1 MKAPGSDGGEALD
14 TSTGRASDPPLREA
28 TRCPSADELPRL
40 ACLWVPLFPLAAR
53 LRSEPELRHEAL
65 VVMAGKGNAARVVA
79 ATRRARRAAIRPGM
93 TLPQA
98 RTRLPQVIARPRDDE
113 CERAAQEALLDV
125 AESFS
130 PRVEDGE
137 EGLALIDIEGLERHH
152 PGEAPEIELGRALML
167 ASEQRAGL
175 PIRVGIASSKLAAR
189 LAAEQPHSPIVV
201 PGGGEAEF
209 LAPLPLVQL
218 GPRARTLATL
228 ERWGIRSLGQLAA
241 LDEGE
246 VQSRLGS
253 TGQELHAIARGED
266 PRPLTPRQPP
276 PTFREGHELE
286 WPLVNLEP
294 FLFIAR
300 SALERLARRMLG
312 RGLACE
318 RLELSLALENE
329 GHHERAITLPAP
341 TRDVQTLTTLLRL
354 DLEAHPP
361 GGPVIAFVLTAH
373 PDRPRRAQLSLFGPE
388 TLSPDRLATTVA
400 RLFALLGDGRVG
412 SPRTVDG
419 HRPERFALVP
429 YEPPPPPPM
438 RRSPCAGRGMLSVRV
453 LRPPLPIEV
462 VTGRSDPASPPAT
475 PPGSPRDT
483 TAETTT
489 GEAAM
494 GDIPT
499 VDHGTAPVDRARPLS
514 VTPLAREEEA
524 KRLRIEGKVRLA
536 SGPWELEEAWWGD
549 DARQRDYWDVELEGG
564 GLYRLYRDRRSD
576 EWFADGVYD

>member
-1 MKAPGSDGGEALD
+1 MKLPDPRNVDTETSPRRTTPLPPQPAP
-14 TSTGRASDPPLREA
+14 T
-28 TRCPSADELPRL
+28 LPRL

-65 VVMAGKGNAARVVA
+65 VVMAGQGHAARVVA

-98 RTRLPQVIARPRDDE
+98 RTRLPQVIARPRDAE

-152 PGEAPEIELGRALML
+152 PGEAPEVELGRALIL
-167 ASEQRAGL
+167 AAEQRAGL
-175 PIRVGIASSKLAAR
+175 PVRVGIASSKLAAR

-201 PGGGEAEF
+201 PSGEEAEF
-209 LAPLPLVQL
+209 LAPLPLAQL

-228 ERWGIRSLGQLAA
+228 ERWGIRSLGQLAE

-253 TGQELHAIARGED
+253 AGQELHAIARGVD

-300 SALERLARRMLG
+300 SALDRLGQRMLG

-361 GGPVIAFVLTAH
+361 GGPVIAFALTAH

-419 HRPERFALVP
+419 HSPERFALVP
-429 YEPPPPPPM
+429 YEPPAPPPM

-462 VTGRSDPASPPAT
+462 VTGRSDPVSPPSPLGPTVPKQGPADQHGT
-475 PPGSPRDT
+475 AGEPGPPG
-483 TAETTT
+483 
-489 GEAAM
+489 
-494 GDIPT
+494 IPT
-499 VDHGTAPVDRARPLS
+499 VDHGTAPTDRARPLTI
-514 VTPLAREEEA
+514 TPLAREEEA
-524 KRLRIEGKVRLA
+524 KRLRIEGRIRLA
-536 SGPWELEEAWWGD
+536 SGPWELEEAWWGE